1 MKGAYKIF
9 PFWNIDG
16 SLSSYGTVHLGDHRC
31 WNLHEGDAP
40 VINGS
45 DEAGQIPYYAAAQ
58 SGDASGAVKPG
69 PDQFGTQLLGLK
81 HIFGS
86 FPGIHYVQAG
96 HESRAL
102 QGLHYALCIKRGD
115 AAVRDNRNLA
125 VQTGAV
131 GKLSGTVQC
140 SVFHVDV
147 VGTFTESKRNG
158 RHEASMGYSGG
169 NLKRKVRMRRRRRI
183 LLLMRSCPG
192 CQRRK
197 SFQDN
202 FQMLRA

>member
-1 MKGAYKIF
+1 MKARIPKHREFIINF
-9 PFWNIDG
+9 PDSIDQ
-16 SLSSYGTVHLGDHRC
+16 
-31 WNLHEGDAP
+31 NKANEGWAKLQ
-40 VINGS
+40 
-45 DEAGQIPYYAAAQ
+45 QI
-58 SGDASGAVKPG
+58 
-69 PDQFGTQLLGLK
+69 
-81 HIFGS
+81 
-86 FPGIHYVQAG
+86 
-96 HESRAL
+96 
-102 QGLHYALCIKRGD
+102 
-115 AAVRDNRNLA
+115 
-125 VQTGAV
+125 
-131 GKLSGTVQC
+131 
-140 SVFHVDV
+140 VDV